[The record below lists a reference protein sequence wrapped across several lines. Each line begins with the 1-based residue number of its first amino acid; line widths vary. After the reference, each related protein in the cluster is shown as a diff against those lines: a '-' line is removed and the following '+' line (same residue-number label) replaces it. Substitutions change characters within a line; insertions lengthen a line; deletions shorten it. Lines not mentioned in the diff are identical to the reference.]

1 MADEIKAA
9 GAKPKAK
16 SRRLLNPRR
25 CQSLLKRIQET
36 LLIDSR
42 DPKLTAQ
49 ERIACLKAAAQYI
62 QALAAADGRRRR
74 DERANRAAEK
84 KELADKSNSTWPW

>member
-1 MADEIKAA
+1 MPDEKDQA
-9 GAKPKAK
+9 GVKQTHK

-25 CQSLLKRIQET
+25 VQSLLKRAQET
-36 LLIDSR
+36 LLGDSR

-49 ERIACLKAAAQYI
+49 ERIACLKAAAEYVK
-62 QALAAADGRRRR
+62 ALGAADGRRRR